1 MINDKRGIST
11 VFILVGIMIVFGA
24 ALFLIIIGAFSV
36 NINSALDQNVTI
48 GNVNLKTVN
57 EQTFGQYN
65 TMVLNNADWWGLSI
79 IFGMIIGLFLVSYF
93 ARNTFPKIGVV
104 IDILMIVAAFI
115 LSLYLSASYAV
126 VVNALSSA
134 GQTFAQTNLEKTSFF
149 ILNLPKF
156 VVIIGVVMMVLFYS
170 GIPRKPE
177 ELNISQGIVP
187 T

>member
-1 MINDKRGIST
+1 MINDKRGVST
-11 VFILVGIMIVFGA
+11 VWILVGIMIVFGA
-24 ALFLIIIGAFSV
+24 ALLLIIIGAVSV
-36 NINSALDQNVTI
+36 NINDALDQNVTI

-65 TMVLNNADWWGLSI
+65 TMVLNNADWWGLAI
-79 IFGMIIGLFLVSYF
+79 IFGMIIGLFLIAYF
-93 ARNTFPKIGVV
+93 ARDTFPKISIV
-104 IDILMIVAAFI
+104 IDIFFIFSAFL
-115 LSLYLSASYAV
+115 LSLYLSAAYAV

-156 VVIIGVVMMVLFYS
+156 VVIIGVIMMILFHS

-177 ELNISQGIVP
+177 ELNIGQGLVP